1 VDECEHIV
9 MNTHLIC
16 RGSLRWNKI
25 SPCRC
30 GWWTDNFY
38 SSVSPTFFSISRYYS
53 SNQSARNPYD
63 VLGVHRQATK
73 KEIKSAYIRQS
84 KLCHPDRN
92 RHNTAAAAVQ
102 FNEIREAYEEL
113 IALKQ
118 NETQEQQ
125 QDPSS
130 ADPSWQ
136 EDFSEYKD
144 TRYSYNGTRYHG
156 TRNRARTVDD
166 WIKEVERN
174 ARLRKKQQGNSYRA
188 YSQGQDES
196 SQGSNNNAHQWAT
209 GPKYQYFWKTNERM
223 EKDYSKFETRVA
235 GDLDRL
241 LKYFMV
247 VDFCFVWLLF
257 CLLLK

>member
-1 VDECEHIV
+1 MRRMRV
-9 MNTHLIC
+9 
-16 RGSLRWNKI
+16 LR
-25 SPCRC
+25 R
-30 GWWTDNFY
+30 
-38 SSVSPTFFSISRYYS
+38 
-53 SNQSARNPYD
+53 
-63 VLGVHRQATK
+63 LLK
-73 KEIKSAYIRQS
+73 KY
-84 KLCHPDRN
+84 
-92 RHNTAAAAVQ
+92 
-102 FNEIREAYEEL
+102 REAKKIDKHMYHAL

-144 TRYSYNGTRYHG
+144 TRYSYNGARYHG
-156 TRNRARTVDD
+156 TRSRARTVDD

-223 EKDYSKFETRVA
+223 EKDYSKFETRVV

>member
-1 VDECEHIV
+1 

-30 GWWTDNFY
+30 VWWTDKFN
-38 SSVSPTFFSISRYYS
+38 SSVSPTYFLISRHHS

-84 KLCHPDRN
+84 KLFHPDRN
-92 RHNTAAAAVQ
+92 RHNTAAAAIQ

-118 NETQEQQ
+118 NETQEQE
-125 QDPSS
+125 QDPRS

-136 EDFSEYKD
+136 DDFFDYKD
-144 TRYSYNGTRYHG
+144 TRYNYNGTRHNG
-156 TRNRARTVDD
+156 TRSRARTIDD

-196 SQGSNNNAHQWAT
+196 SQGSNNNSHQWAT
-209 GPKYQYFWKTNERM
+209 GPKYRHFWKTNERM
-223 EKDYSKFETRVA
+223 EKDYSKFETRVS

-241 LKYFMV
+241 LRYFMV
-247 VDFCFVWLLF
+247 LDFCFVWLF
-257 CLLLK
+257 YCMLLK